1 MKTYYEVLS
10 MDYRD
15 NIVVFSPIAVFS
27 KEDEAL
33 DWINE
38 SGSKVKTYTIVKTFS
53 IINTN

>member
-38 SGSKVKTYTIVKTFS
+38 SGSKVKTYTIIKTFS
-53 IINTN
+53 RI